1 MKKWIM
7 GVAAVGLL
15 AGCSSDN
22 GSEPAPT
29 TEESVRAAPIT
40 STTTA
45 PTTIPPAATTT
56 APPAAPAI
64 QATPGDPVAAG
75 CQQPDASVVAAIEAA
90 LTEGRTLQDVA
101 AVTTDVN
108 GIDYEYVSANVFR
121 ADGTRSVSA
130 AVWLSPGVG
139 VFNLSGNSREVTPQ
153 FEFARGMFDGVSAG
167 DETGAQV
174 QECVSV
180 MARGR

>member
-45 PTTIPPAATTT
+45 PTTIPPA
-56 APPAAPAI
+56 

>member
-1 MKKWIM
+1 MKKWIV
-7 GVAAVGLL
+7 GLAAVGML

-29 TEESVRAAPIT
+29 TEESVRAAPVT

-45 PTTIPPAATTT
+45 PTTIAPAATTP
-56 APPAAPAI
+56 APPATPGA
-64 QATPGDPVAAG
+64 PGDPVAAG

-101 AVTTDVN
+101 AVTTDVD

-139 VFNLSGNSREVTPQ
+139 VFNLSSNSREVTPE
-153 FEFARGMFDGVSAG
+153 FEFARGMFDAVSAG